1 MYTLSTLIPSVYTI
15 EGQKHSWYR
24 RMSPDTAFLR
34 KNPFSGQVRVEN
46 KTIMLPSLMTVCV
59 KIAQARGRKR

>member
-1 MYTLSTLIPSVYTI
+1 MYTISTLIPSVYSI

-24 RMSPDTAFLR
+24 RMSPGTAFLR

-46 KTIMLPSLMTVCV
+46 KKNYAAFPDDSVCQNSTG
-59 KIAQARGRKR
+59 KGA